1 MSPSRPGQATEQG
14 NAASEFTSTELLRKR
29 RRRKALWLVLG
40 LLCLSLV
47 TVAMGTYCS
56 TRTESLSIT
65 GYISGVILA
74 FGSFLGV
81 LGLRLEENRKQLL
94 VASIVF
100 LSFGI
105 MASFLSV
112 VVDGVFILLSV
123 DIRPLRAGRCQ
134 FYTSGNSFI
143 YENYYASVPCQG
155 LMETCSMK
163 VRSGTC
169 YCCDLYDCA
178 NGGYLNNYYEFVGV
192 QSCQEVLSL
201 YVCMWL
207 LTSLNLLAFVL
218 AIMTTAVLGSIK
230 DLKKGMVGPESTRGG
245 FFAPLSPLGESASL
259 PSAPLLAD
267 PSLQPRDQL
276 YPRASLYASAGS
288 SASDSAGSSAQSDPH
303 PPPFAPLYNL
313 LPYRLQGCTA

>member
-1 MSPSRPGQATEQG
+1 MSPSRPGQPEEQAK
-14 NAASEFTSTELLRKR
+14 AASILSLTELTRKR
-29 RRRKALWLVLG
+29 RRRKAVWLVLG

-47 TVAMGTYCS
+47 TVALGTYCS
-56 TRTESLSIT
+56 TRTESINIT
-65 GYISGVILA
+65 GYMSGVILA
-74 FGSFLGV
+74 FGSFLGI
-81 LGLRLEENRKQLL
+81 LGLQLEENRKQLL

-105 MASFLSV
+105 MASFMSV

-123 DIRPLRAGRCQ
+123 DIRPLKAGRCQ
-134 FYTSGNSFI
+134 FYTSGNGYI

-192 QSCQEVLSL
+192 QSCQEVLTL

-207 LTSLNLLAFVL
+207 LTCLNVLAFVL
-218 AIMTTAVLGSIK
+218 AIMATAVLGSIK
-230 DLKKGMVGPESTRGG
+230 DLKNDMMSPELTRGG
-245 FFAPLSPLGESASL
+245 RSPLLGHREESVSH
-259 PSAPLLAD
+259 PSAPLLGD
-267 PSLQPRDQL
+267 PSLHPGDQL
-276 YPRASLYASAGS
+276 YPRASLYRMVAG
-288 SASDSAGSSAQSDPH
+288 SASDSAASTQSETN

-313 LPYRLQGCTA
+313 LPHKLQGYVA

>member
-14 NAASEFTSTELLRKR
+14 NAASELTSTELMRKR

-47 TVAMGTYCS
+47 TVALGTYCS

-123 DIRPLRAGRCQ
+123 DIRPLKAGRCQ

-230 DLKKGMVGPESTRGG
+230 DLKKDMVGPESTRGG
-245 FFAPLSPLGESASL
+245 CFAPLSPLGEPASL

-267 PSLQPRDQL
+267 PSLQPGGQL
-276 YPRASLYASAGS
+276 YPRASLYAAAGS
-288 SASDSAGSSAQSDPH
+288 SVSDSTPSDPH

>member
-14 NAASEFTSTELLRKR
+14 NAASELTSTELMRKR

-47 TVAMGTYCS
+47 TVALGTYCS

-123 DIRPLRAGRCQ
+123 DIRPLKAGRCQ

-230 DLKKGMVGPESTRGG
+230 DL
-245 FFAPLSPLGESASL
+245 
-259 PSAPLLAD
+259 
-267 PSLQPRDQL
+267 
-276 YPRASLYASAGS
+276 RASLYAAAGS
-288 SASDSAGSSAQSDPH
+288 SVSDSTPSDPH